1 MSCIAIVLARS
12 DSVRL
17 PGKHFNNIGKFSLL
31 EFIWYRLKVSQ
42 AIDTIVLA
50 TTSRSI
56 DDDLV
61 KLAKKIGYVVFRGDL
76 IDVLRRFKLAADNY
90 NADKIVKI
98 NGDSPFIS
106 AQLIDDMI
114 LKMQVDK
121 LDFITGKSKYSDYPI
136 GVGAEIIEKSSLVEL
151 EEKTP
156 TKFRESVT
164 GYIFDKDQD
173 LMFSFGSVDKSKI
186 KGLSHFDL
194 TVDTKSDLEYVRR
207 IWNELYNN
215 DPGDVNLEELLNC
228 LEALGDCNEF

>member
-1 MSCIAIVLARS
+1 MTLGIDFSKVASGEVNNTPFLREIGSTKMPVVLSTGMSNLGEVERAY
-12 DSVRL
+12 
-17 PGKHFNNIGKFSLL
+17 NILIEAGTPKISLL
-31 EFIWYRLKVSQ
+31 HCTTNYPCPMDEVNLIAMVTLRDAFKCKV
-42 AIDTIVLA
+42 
-50 TTSRSI
+50 
-56 DDDLV
+56 
-61 KLAKKIGYVVFRGDL
+61 G
-76 IDVLRRFKLAADNY
+76 
-90 NADKIVKI
+90 
-98 NGDSPFIS
+98 
-106 AQLIDDMI
+106 
-114 LKMQVDK
+114 
-121 LDFITGKSKYSDYPI
+121 YSDHTEGI
-136 GVGAEIIEKSSLVEL
+136 EISIAAVALGAEIIEKSSLVEL